1 MRKLFL
7 SLAVALP
14 AFAGYGYQGVITL
27 GNSSQIPA
35 SQSNFTVLVCAN
47 MTLGDGNGCPTVSG
61 LAVTGSGG
69 HATSLYGYD
78 IVFSSTACSSPTL
91 MNWEMPTYVGS
102 TGAMEAW
109 VLVPSLT
116 ASGSFYLCVGNSAIS
131 AFQGGATG
139 AAWDSNY
146 VSIWHLPNGS
156 TLSLADSSANA
167 DTGTNGGVVTAAAG
181 QIDGG
186 ANLPATTNS
195 VVMGA
200 KTVNTSPGTVS
211 LWMYVPT
218 LPGAASTIGGFQQGY
233 VGGACDKILYLDAA
247 NKLHFYAYNGSS
259 QITSTPSA
267 ALSQAT
273 WTYVVGSVG
282 ASGEFAYING
292 AQVGTNANT
301 GSYASYTG
309 ADISLG
315 NACSGAGGALLAFSA
330 DEYRVS
336 TTQRSANWIATEYN
350 NQSAPSSFLT
360 VGSLTTV
367 GASAKRRIVV
377 VN

>member
-1 MRKLFL
+1 MKRLLLFL
-7 SLAVALP
+7 VSALP
-14 AFAGYGYQGVITL
+14 ALAGYGHQGVITL

-47 MTLGDGNGCPTVSG
+47 MTLGNGNACASVPSLKT
-61 LAVTGSGG
+61 TGSGG
-69 HATSLYGYD
+69 YVTSASGYD
-78 IVFSSTACSSPTL
+78 IVFSSTTCSSPTP
-91 MNWEMPTYVGS
+91 MSYEMPTYAGS
-102 TGAMEAW
+102 TGQMEAW

-116 ASGSFYLCVGNSAIS
+116 ASGSFYLCVGNSAITS
-131 AFQGGATG
+131 FQGGAKG

-156 TLSLADSSANA
+156 TLSLSDSTSNAN
-167 DTGTNGGVVTAAAG
+167 TGTAGGTVTAAGG

-186 ANLPATTNS
+186 ATLTAGTGT
-195 VVMGA
+195 VIMGA
-200 KTVNTSPGTVS
+200 NTVNTSPATVS
-211 LWMYVPT
+211 LWMYVPS
-218 LPGAASTIGGFQQGY
+218 LPGTATIAGFQQGY
-233 VGGACDKILYLDAA
+233 LGSTCDKTLYLDSS
-247 NKLHFYAYNGSS
+247 NKLHFYAWGGAAYS
-259 QITSTPSA
+259 TSTPGA

-292 AQVGTNANT
+292 AQVGSAANT
-301 GSYASYTG
+301 TSYASYTG

-315 NACSGAGGALLAFSA
+315 NACSAVANYQLTFSS
-330 DEYRVS
+330 DEFRVS
-336 TTQRSANWIATEYN
+336 TIQRSANWIATEYN

-367 GASAKRRIVV
+367 GASAKKRIVV